1 MQIDDNL
8 LPSNKKFGYFFS
20 VVFLLIFLYFFY
32 YSYFKLYIFF
42 LGLSCITV
50 LLTVFSPNKL
60 LFFNKIWFKVGLLL
74 NLVVSPLILGFI
86 FYILI
91 TPISIFFKII
101 RRDYLSMKLNN
112 KDTYWIKSEEK
123 KLDKNSL
130 KQQY

>member
-1 MQIDDNL
+1 MKIDDNI

-20 VVFLLIFLYFFY
+20 LVFLLIFLYFFY
-32 YSYFKLYIFF
+32 YSHLKLYIIF
-42 LGLSCITV
+42 LSLSGITL

-60 LFFNKIWFKVGLLL
+60 LFFNKIWFKIGLLL
-74 NLVVSPLILGFI
+74 SLIVSPLVLGFI

-101 RRDYLSMKLNN
+101 GRDYLSMKLNN